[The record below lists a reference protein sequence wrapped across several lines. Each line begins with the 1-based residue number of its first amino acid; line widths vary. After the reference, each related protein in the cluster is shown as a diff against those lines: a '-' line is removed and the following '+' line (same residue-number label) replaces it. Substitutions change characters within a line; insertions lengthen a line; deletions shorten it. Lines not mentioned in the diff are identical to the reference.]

1 MTDLDDGFRE
11 LQAEYLAELPVR
23 LAELREALVRL
34 RGGEGDAQALL
45 RTKFHQLAG
54 SGGSYGFPEISAV
67 AREAEQ
73 FIRGDPSWTDANLER
88 LDVALERLTAV
99 VAAAAGPSPEE
110 ERSQHWL
117 DLGYRAHLVGCA
129 GAVRDKMAELLTTAG
144 FLVTTD
150 GGSAEEISR
159 VKDLSLSEW
168 PDVVVIMEEGS
179 EVDPFM
185 IATAWSVPRAVRPR
199 GIVLITG
206 RDGQDRLRA
215 FAAGVDVI
223 YSPEQAR
230 AALAKYAKT
239 VARIGSPPPRILL
252 VEDDLD
258 QAQLIA
264 SWLEAANMQVIHA
277 PTAAAAEQILDRRET
292 VDLVLLDVT
301 LPDADGFSL
310 ARLVRQDQRHHL
322 VPVVF
327 LTERS
332 EVTSHLEALRAG
344 ADDFLTKPIE
354 QNQSLL
360 LQVVM
365 TRSERGR
372 RIREMA
378 YRDGLTGLLN
388 HGTLMF
394 QLEHAVEF
402 ARRNK
407 ENFAFLVLDV
417 DQLNQVNQ
425 RYGYLVGDRALL
437 HVARVIQRVARGS
450 DLIGR
455 LSGDEFGM
463 ILRQGA
469 CEGAGVLARKLQAAV
484 DEHPP
489 ELGTAEPIR
498 LDVSIGIACYPESG
512 GNAAAITEAAAQALD
527 RANRAKSSGRD
538 RIQFADPV
546 AP

>member
-11 LQAEYLAELPVR
+11 LQAEYLAEIPVR
-23 LAELREALVRL
+23 LAELGEGIARL
-34 RGGEGDAQALL
+34 RGGEADAQALL

-54 SGGSYGFPEISAV
+54 SGGSYGFPEISTV

-73 FIRGDPSWTDANLER
+73 FIRGDPSWTVETLDR
-88 LDVALERLTAV
+88 LDIALERLTAV
-99 VAAAAGPSPEE
+99 VRAATGSSVEE
-110 ERSQHWL
+110 ERSQRVL
-117 DLGYRAHLVGCA
+117 DRGYRAHLVGCA
-129 GAVRDKMAELLTTAG
+129 GALRDAMKELLTAG

-150 GGSAEEISR
+150 CGSAEEISQ

-168 PDVVVIMEEGS
+168 PDVVVIVEEGN
-179 EVDPFM
+179 EVDPLM

-199 GIVLITG
+199 GIVLITE
-206 RDGQDRLRA
+206 RDDQDRLRA

-230 AALAKYAKT
+230 AELAKYAKT
-239 VARIGSPPPRILL
+239 VARIGSPPPRVLL
-252 VEDDLD
+252 VEDELD

-292 VDLVLLDVT
+292 LDLVLLDVS
-301 LPDADGFSL
+301 LSDADGFSL
-310 ARLVRQDQRHHL
+310 ARLVRQDPRHHL
-322 VPVVF
+322 LPVVF
-327 LTERS
+327 LTEGS
-332 EVTSHLEALRAG
+332 EMTSHLEALRAG

-360 LQVVM
+360 LQVVL

-372 RIREMA
+372 RVREMT

-388 HGTLMF
+388 HATFMF

-402 ARRNK
+402 ARRDK
-407 ENFAFLVLDV
+407 ESLAFLVLDI
-417 DQLNQVNQ
+417 DRFTQVND
-425 RYGYLVGDRALL
+425 RHGYLVGDRALM
-437 HVARVIQRVARGS
+437 HVAKVFQRDARGS

-455 LSGDEFGM
+455 LSGEEFGM
-463 ILRQGA
+463 ILRQGT

-484 DEHPP
+484 EGHPP
-489 ELGTAEPIR
+489 ELGTTEPIH
-498 LDVSIGIACYPESG
+498 LDVSIGIACYPEAGVS
-512 GNAAAITEAAAQALD
+512 AAALTEAAARALE
-527 RANRAKSSGRD
+527 RAKSGGRD
-538 RIQFADPV
+538 RVQFADPV
-546 AP
+546 TP

>member
-1 MTDLDDGFRE
+1 MSDLDDGFRE
-11 LQAEYLAELPVR
+11 LQAEYLAEVPQR
-23 LAELREALVRL
+23 LAELQEGLARL
-34 RGGEGDAQALL
+34 RGGEADAQGLL
-45 RTKFHQLAG
+45 RTKLHQLAG
-54 SGGSYGFPEISAV
+54 SGGSYGFPEISTV

-73 FIRGDPSWTDANLER
+73 FIRGEPSWTAENLER
-88 LDVALERLTAV
+88 LDIALERLKVV
-99 VAAAAGPSPEE
+99 VAAATGSSAEE
-110 ERSQHWL
+110 ERSQRL
-117 DLGYRAHLVGCA
+117 IDFGYRAHLVGRA
-129 GAVRDKMAELLTTAG
+129 GAYRDGVAELLTTAG
-144 FLVTTD
+144 FLVTSD
-150 GGSAEEISR
+150 RGSAEEVSQ

-168 PDVVVIMEEGS
+168 PDVVVIVEEGN
-179 EVDPFM
+179 EVDPHM

-199 GIVLITG
+199 GIVLITE
-206 RDGQDRLRA
+206 REDQDRLRA

-230 AALAKYAKT
+230 AELAKYAKT
-239 VARIGSPPPRILL
+239 VARIGSPPPRVLL

-264 SWLEAANMQVIHA
+264 SWLEAAHMQVIHA

-292 VDLVLLDVT
+292 LDLVLLDVT

-310 ARLVRQDQRHHL
+310 ARLIRQDQRHHL
-322 VPVVF
+322 LPVVF
-327 LTERS
+327 LTEGS

-360 LQVVM
+360 LQVVT

-372 RIREMA
+372 RVGEMA

-388 HGTLMF
+388 HATFMF

-402 ARRNK
+402 ARRS
-407 ENFAFLVLDV
+407 EESLAFLVLDI
-417 DQLNQVNQ
+417 DRFSLVND
-425 RYGYLVGDRALL
+425 RHGYLVGDRALL
-437 HVARVIQRVARGS
+437 HVTKVFQRIARGS

-455 LSGDEFGM
+455 LSGEEFGM
-463 ILRQGA
+463 ILRQGT
-469 CEGAGVLARKLQAAV
+469 CEGAGVLARKLQTAV
-484 DEHPP
+484 EEDPP

-498 LDVSIGIACYPESG
+498 LEVSIGIACYPASG
-512 GNAAAITEAAAQALD
+512 VSAAALTEAATRALVRAQ
-527 RANRAKSSGRD
+527 SGGRD
-538 RIQFADPV
+538 RVRFADPI